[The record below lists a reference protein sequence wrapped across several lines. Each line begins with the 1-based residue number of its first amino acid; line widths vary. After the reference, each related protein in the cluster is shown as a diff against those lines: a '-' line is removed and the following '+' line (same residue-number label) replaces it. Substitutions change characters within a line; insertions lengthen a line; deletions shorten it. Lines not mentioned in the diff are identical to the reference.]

1 MDGDNFMI
9 DGQVDGQVD
18 GSTGEAEW
26 AGMELVR
33 RVGAYGILWESGR
46 VLVVRDGIEGE
57 FPGVWRLPGGAV
69 AHAEHP
75 ERAVVREVAGQ
86 TGLAVT
92 VGSLRAVLADVT
104 TYPEDDVALH
114 TDRLLFELSTRDGA
128 SGDRASGERASGER
142 ASGERAPGDRASGDR
157 ASGVRASGVRAPGV
171 RASGVRASGDGVVG
185 DGEGG
190 VVGQARW
197 LTLPEVARLPLAPF
211 SAEALGLPVTPLP
224 SGTRRP
230 YEPSPSPHPD
240 RRLRFGAYGLV
251 TDPAGRILL
260 TQIAAGYPG
269 AGQWHLPG
277 GGTDHG
283 EQPTTGLLRE
293 LVEEGGQ
300 LGRVVELLGVDNLHN
315 PAAYGPE
322 GRPLDW
328 HGVRV
333 IYRVLVDV
341 PTDAVVTESA
351 GGSTARAGW
360 FTRAQAVD
368 LPLSDIAVVAI
379 GQSGG

>member
-1 MDGDNFMI
+1 MA
-9 DGQVDGQVD
+9 
-18 GSTGEAEW
+18 GS
-26 AGMELVR
+26 GMELR
-33 RVGAYGILWESGR
+33 RGVGVYGVLWDSGR
-46 VLVVRDGIEGE
+46 VLVVRERGGDEGPE
-57 FPGVWRLPGGAV
+57 VWRVPGGAV

-75 ERAVVREVAGQ
+75 EHAVEREVAGQ
-86 TGLAVT
+86 TGLTVT
-92 VGSLRAVLADVT
+92 VDRLRAAVADVT
-104 TYPEDDVALH
+104 TYPEDGIALH
-114 TDRLLFELSTRDGA
+114 TDRLAFELSTRGGTLRDAGDGPT
-128 SGDRASGERASGER
+128 DRA
-142 ASGERAPGDRASGDR
+142 
-157 ASGVRASGVRAPGV
+157 
-171 RASGVRASGDGVVG
+171 
-185 DGEGG
+185 
-190 VVGQARW
+190 RW
-197 LTLPEVARLPLAPF
+197 VTTAEAARLPLAPF
-211 SAEALGLPVTPLP
+211 SAELLGLPVTPLP
-224 SGTRRP
+224 TGVHRP
-230 YEPSPSPHPD
+230 AEPFPPAHPD

-260 TQIAAGYPG
+260 TQIAHGYPG
-269 AGQWHLPG
+269 AGRWHLPG

-315 PAAYGPE
+315 PAALGPE

-360 FTRAQAVD
+360 FTPAEAAD
-368 LPLSDIAVVAI
+368 LPLTGIAASAI
-379 GQSGG
+379 GQSGR

>member
-1 MDGDNFMI
+1 
-9 DGQVDGQVD
+9 
-18 GSTGEAEW
+18 
-26 AGMELVR
+26 MELLR
-33 RVGAYGILWESGR
+33 RVGVYGILWDSGR
-46 VLVVRDGIEGE
+46 VLVVRDGVEGE
-57 FPGVWRLPGGAV
+57 FPGIWGLPGGAV

-75 ERAVVREVAGQ
+75 ERAVVREVAEQ
-86 TGLAVT
+86 TGLTVT
-92 VGSLRAVLADVT
+92 VSRLRAVVADVT
-104 TYPEDDVALH
+104 PYAEHDAALH
-114 TDRLLFELSTRDGA
+114 TDRLLFELTVHDDGA
-128 SGDRASGERASGER
+128 LGGGALGSGAL
-142 ASGERAPGDRASGDR
+142 GDA
-157 ASGVRASGVRAPGV
+157 
-171 RASGVRASGDGVVG
+171 
-185 DGEGG
+185 GG
-190 VVGQARW
+190 GPIDQVRW
-197 LTLPEVARLPLAPF
+197 LTLAEVAQLPLAPF
-211 SAEALGLPVTPLP
+211 TAEVLGLQVTPLP
-224 SGTRRP
+224 PGTHRSR
-230 YEPSPSPHPD
+230 EPFPPPHPD

-251 TDPAGRILL
+251 TDPTGRILL
-260 TQIAAGYPG
+260 TQIADGYPG

-300 LGRVVELLGVDNLHN
+300 LGRVVELLGMDNLHN
-315 PAAYGPE
+315 PAALGPE

-368 LPLSDIAVVAI
+368 LPLSDIAASAI
-379 GQSGG
+379 GGSGGSTRLGEPRW

>member
-1 MDGDNFMI
+1 M
-9 DGQVDGQVD
+9 
-18 GSTGEAEW
+18 A
-26 AGMELVR
+26 R
-33 RVGAYGILWESGR
+33 RVGVYGVLRSSGR
-46 VLVVRDGIEGE
+46 VLVVREGRE
-57 FPGVWRLPGGAV
+57 PGVWSLPGGLV

-75 ERAVVREVAGQ
+75 ERAVVRAVSGQ
-86 TGLAVT
+86 TGSTVAVGRLLAV
-92 VGSLRAVLADVT
+92 VADVT
-104 TYPEDDVALH
+104 TFAEEDISLH
-114 TDRLLFELSTRDGA
+114 TDRLLFEVTARDGT
-128 SGDRASGERASGER
+128 SGSAGGGEVET
-142 ASGERAPGDRASGDR
+142 
-157 ASGVRASGVRAPGV
+157 
-171 RASGVRASGDGVVG
+171 
-185 DGEGG
+185 
-190 VVGQARW
+190 RW
-197 LTLPEVARLPLAPF
+197 VTLEEAARLPLTPF
-211 SAEALGLPVTPLP
+211 SAELLGLPVTPLP
-224 SGTRRP
+224 AGTHRST
-230 YEPSPSPHPD
+230 EPIPPPHPD

-260 TQIAAGYPG
+260 TQIADGYPG
-269 AGQWHLPG
+269 AGKWHLPG

-315 PAAYGPE
+315 PAALGPE

-360 FTRAQAVD
+360 FTRAQAAD
-368 LPLSDIAVVAI
+368 LPLTGIAASAI
-379 GQSGG
+379 GRRGR

>member
-1 MDGDNFMI
+1 
-9 DGQVDGQVD
+9 
-18 GSTGEAEW
+18 
-26 AGMELVR
+26 MELAR
-33 RVGAYGILWESGR
+33 RVRVYGILWDSGR
-46 VLVVRDGIEGE
+46 VLVVRDGVEGE

-75 ERAVVREVAGQ
+75 ERAVVREVAEQ
-86 TGLAVT
+86 TGLTVAV
-92 VGSLRAVLADVT
+92 SRLRAVVADVSP
-104 TYPEDDVALH
+104 YLEDDVALH
-114 TDRLLFELSTRDGA
+114 TDRLLFELNTHDRTLAGGA
-128 SGDRASGERASGER
+128 VAGGALGEA
-142 ASGERAPGDRASGDR
+142 
-157 ASGVRASGVRAPGV
+157 
-171 RASGVRASGDGVVG
+171 
-185 DGEGG
+185 GG
-190 VVGQARW
+190 GPVDQGRW
-197 LTLPEVARLPLAPF
+197 LTLAEVAQLPLTPF
-211 SAEALGLPVTPLP
+211 TAEVLGLPVTPLP
-224 SGTRRP
+224 PGTHRSR
-230 YEPSPSPHPD
+230 EPFPPPHPD

-260 TQIAAGYPG
+260 TQIADGYPG

-315 PAAYGPE
+315 PAALGPE

-368 LPLSDIAVVAI
+368 LPLSDIAASAI
-379 GQSGG
+379 GRSGR

>member
-1 MDGDNFMI
+1 MK
-9 DGQVDGQVD
+9 
-18 GSTGEAEW
+18 
-26 AGMELVR
+26 LVR

-46 VLVVRDGIEGE
+46 VLVVRDGVEGE

-86 TGLAVT
+86 AGLIVT
-92 VGSLRAVLADVT
+92 VGPLRAVLADVT

-114 TDRLLFELSTRDGA
+114 TDRLLFELSARDGA
-128 SGDRASGERASGER
+128 SGDGA
-142 ASGERAPGDRASGDR
+142 
-157 ASGVRASGVRAPGV
+157 
-171 RASGVRASGDGVVG
+171 VG
-185 DGEGG
+185 DGALGDGASGKGG
-190 VVGQARW
+190 NGSVDQARW

-224 SGTRRP
+224 SGTHRSYAP
-230 YEPSPSPHPD
+230 FPSLHPD

-283 EQPTTGLLRE
+283 EQPTVGLLRE

-300 LGRVVELLGVDNLHN
+300 LGRVMELLGVDNLHN
-315 PAAYGPE
+315 PAALGPE

-360 FTRAQAVD
+360 FTRGQALD
-368 LPLSDIAVVAI
+368 LPLSDIAALAI
-379 GQSGG
+379 GQSG

>member
-1 MDGDNFMI
+1 MGF
-9 DGQVDGQVD
+9 
-18 GSTGEAEW
+18 
-26 AGMELVR
+26 LR
-33 RVGAYGILWESGR
+33 RVGVYGVLWDGDR
-46 VLVVRDGIEGE
+46 VLVVRDGVGGE

-75 ERAVVREVAGQ
+75 ERAVVRAVAEQ
-86 TGLAVT
+86 TGLSVAA
-92 VGSLRAVLADVT
+92 GRLRAVVADVT
-104 TYPEDDVALH
+104 SYPEDVSLH
-114 TDRLLFELSTRDGA
+114 TDRLFFELTQRDGPVA
-128 SGDRASGERASGER
+128 EAGGGLVDRLA
-142 ASGERAPGDRASGDR
+142 
-157 ASGVRASGVRAPGV
+157 
-171 RASGVRASGDGVVG
+171 
-185 DGEGG
+185 
-190 VVGQARW
+190 W
-197 LTLPEVARLPLAPF
+197 LTL
-211 SAEALGLPVTPLP
+211 AEAAGLSLTPFTAEMLGLPVTPLP
-224 SGTRRP
+224 PGSHRP
-230 YEPSPSPHPD
+230 GQSFPPPHPD

-260 TQIAAGYPG
+260 TQIADGYPG
-269 AGQWHLPG
+269 AGLWHLPG

-315 PAAYGPE
+315 PAALGPE

-360 FTRAQAVD
+360 FTRAEAVD
-368 LPLSDIAVVAI
+368 LPLSDIAALAI
-379 GQSGG
+379 GQSGR